1 MQWRALYRAHRLAYV
16 NVNVGEKISRGSVHM
31 RGVGEWVGMR
41 DPASIVRE
49 HDSAMLLR
57 TVVDSYVFA
66 SLL

>member
-1 MQWRALYRAHRLAYV
+1 M